1 MKQLSKFGVIASLI
15 LMLTCCK
22 TIYHTS
28 AEVNYLSG
36 TEQTVSVRAVG
47 IGTNEETAIINA
59 EQKVFD
65 VLFFR
70 GLPQSQQK
78 LPMVGN
84 DETAEKTKNK
94 KYFDKFYDG
103 QQHKT
108 FVMSS
113 IPVSGLTK
121 TKSGK
126 SITVDVKVNLS
137 ALRSDLETFG
147 VIRKFGL

>member
-1 MKQLSKFGVIASLI
+1 MKRLFYFGITTLI
-15 LMLTCCK
+15 ILIMSCK
-22 TIYHTS
+22 RTIYPS
-28 AEVNYLSG
+28 SEVNYLSR
-36 TEQTVSVRAVG
+36 TEQTISIRAVG

-70 GLPQSQQK
+70 GLPESQQK
-78 LPMVGN
+78 TPMVGN
-84 DETAEKTKNK
+84 DENTEKLKNN
-94 KYFDKFYDG
+94 KYFDQFYDG
-103 QQHKT
+103 QRYKT

-121 TKSGK
+121 VKSGK
-126 SITVDVKVNLS
+126 SIMVDVKVNLN